1 MARRIARNPLVL
13 VLLGLVA
20 WLALAHVARPVPD
33 AESSCFKRPL
43 GFIRTISPG
52 STDLGFTVPAGVE
65 FVVTDFTISNQTVP
79 ATTMVDLQLF
89 SFGAVQK
96 SARIN
101 VPGGETVHVNY
112 ASGPR
117 FKEGETVSIFSY
129 VVNTTAHV
137 QVSGYVVT
145 PGCGDL

>member
-1 MARRIARNPLVL
+1 MARRIGRNPLAL

-20 WLALAHVARPVPD
+20 LLSLAHVARPVPGLD
-33 AESSCFKRPL
+33 GACNKRPL
-43 GFIRTISPG
+43 SFIRSISPG
-52 STDLGFTVPAGVE
+52 STDLGFTVPAGLE

-89 SFGAVQK
+89 TFGAIQK

-112 ASGPR
+112 TSGPR

-129 VVNTTAHV
+129 VVGTTADV

-145 PGCGDL
+145 AGCGL